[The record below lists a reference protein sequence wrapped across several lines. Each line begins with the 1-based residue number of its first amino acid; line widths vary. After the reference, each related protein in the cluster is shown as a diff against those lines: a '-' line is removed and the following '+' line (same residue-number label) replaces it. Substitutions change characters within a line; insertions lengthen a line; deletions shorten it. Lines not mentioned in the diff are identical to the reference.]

1 MLSNFHSSEALYM
14 FFPEPVTP
22 FPPLL
27 PVPLNNLSE
36 PLVAP
41 FTYVILL
48 SFNLPYKPEDIPRYM
63 YQTHPHPAF
72 PSSGCIKLL
81 SLLP

>member
-1 MLSNFHSSEALYM
+1 M
-14 FFPEPVTP
+14 FLPGPVTP

-36 PLVAP
+36 SLVAP

-48 SFNLPYKPEDIPRYM
+48 SSDRRYKPENIPRYV

-72 PSSGCIKLL
+72 PSSGYIKLL